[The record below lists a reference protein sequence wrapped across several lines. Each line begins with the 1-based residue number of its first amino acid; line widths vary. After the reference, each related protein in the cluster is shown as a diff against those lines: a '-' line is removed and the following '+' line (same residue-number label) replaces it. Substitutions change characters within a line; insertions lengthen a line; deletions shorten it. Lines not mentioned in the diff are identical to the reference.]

1 MTHRFALRRTATAFA
16 LPLTAAALLICGPAL
31 AADAAAAQ
39 SLARQNNC
47 FKCHDVDTKKVGP
60 AWKEVA
66 VKYKGNKDAE
76 AKLIKHLTGG
86 SPDHPT
92 IKARSPD
99 DTTNLV
105 GWILTL
111 Q

>member
-1 MTHRFALRRTATAFA
+1 MIDRLAFHRTATAAAFSLA
-16 LPLTAAALLICGPAL
+16 AAALFTCGPAL

-66 VKYKGNKDAE
+66 VKYKGNKEAE
-76 AKLIKHLTGG
+76 AKLVKHLTGG